1 MDDGLRFSVCWESGK
16 YKVFLVR
23 FAGSCFSTSV
33 HRMCL
38 QAVVVRVG
46 FVVLVEVEVE
56 VEVRTM
62 TMMKKIGLN
71 LVDRRQTNA
80 GCLSV
85 AE

>member
-1 MDDGLRFSVCWESGK
+1 
-16 YKVFLVR
+16 
-23 FAGSCFSTSV
+23 
-33 HRMCL
+33 MCL

-62 TMMKKIGLN
+62 SMMKKIGLN

>member
-1 MDDGLRFSVCWESGK
+1 
-16 YKVFLVR
+16 
-23 FAGSCFSTSV
+23 
-33 HRMCL
+33 MCL

-46 FVVLVEVEVE
+46 FVVLVEVE